1 MFSLLKNMLIQN
13 AILNKIENLVVY
25 ILLYILLINE
35 SKNESKLSL
44 QEISKIEWNLTRI
57 IKLNNLTLYK

>member
-13 AILNKIENLVVY
+13 AILNKIGNLIVY
-25 ILLYILLINE
+25 ILLYIFLINK

-44 QEISKIEWNLTRI
+44 QEISKIELNLTRI
-57 IKLNNLTLYK
+57 IKLNNFTLYK